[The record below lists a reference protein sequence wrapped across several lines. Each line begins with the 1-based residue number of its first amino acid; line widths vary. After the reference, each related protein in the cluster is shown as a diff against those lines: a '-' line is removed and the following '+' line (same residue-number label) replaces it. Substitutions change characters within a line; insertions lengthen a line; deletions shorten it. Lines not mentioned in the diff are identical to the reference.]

1 MVEDEFLLQETILVV
16 DDTPDNIA
24 VLSTMLKQKY
34 RVLAAN
40 NGETALKI
48 LKNEKNV
55 DLVVLDILM
64 PGMSGYEVCKAVK
77 NDSNLSDIPVLFA
90 SSLSEVEDIVKGFKV
105 GAVDYVTKPYQ
116 KEEIFARIKV
126 HLELKKAKGEIQTLL
141 SKTLLGSLKLM
152 MEMLTINQPQ
162 LVQQSTRVKRY
173 VKDMLPK
180 LKLSPPDALAVE
192 LAAMLS
198 HIGCISMPSEI
209 MRKVF
214 AGTKLTN
221 EETARYLKFPETGA
235 RLVENIPRLEKTAS
249 IIRSQLIPVK
259 NLPFALDQVEFIG
272 SILLNVLTSFDILV
286 NQGVDEEYAIIRLK
300 MMFPDCPP
308 ILLSA
313 LQEVLEESKDS
324 PKQHILVDGLLPGMV
339 LAEDVKLKDGHLLL
353 PKGTELTDN
362 LIELIQRV
370 TKQGLCTMKLIFV
383 FHEVFS
389 IV

>member
-1 MVEDEFLLQETILVV
+1 MANNELSIQETVLIV
-16 DDTPDNIA
+16 DDTPDNIT
-24 VLSTMLKQKY
+24 VLSNILKQKY

-48 LKNEKNV
+48 LKNEKKI

-64 PGMSGYEVCKAVK
+64 PGMNGYEVCKAIK
-77 NDSNLSDIPVLFA
+77 STPSLFEIPVLFA
-90 SSLSEVEDIVKGFKV
+90 SSLSEVEDIVKGFKA

-162 LVQQSTRVKRY
+162 LVPQSTRVKRY
-173 VKDMLPK
+173 VKAILPK
-180 LKLSPPDALAVE
+180 LKLSQSDALAVE

-214 AGTKLTN
+214 AGFNLTN

-235 RLVENIPRLEKTAS
+235 RLVENIPRLEKTAA
-249 IIRSQLIPVK
+249 IIRNQLIPVK
-259 NLPFALDQVEFIG
+259 KLPFAPDQVEFLG
-272 SILLNVLTSFDILV
+272 SILLNVLTSFDVLI
-286 NQGVDEEYAIIRLK
+286 NQGVAEEYALVRLK
-300 MMFPDCPP
+300 MMFLDCPG
-308 ILLSA
+308 ILLNA
-313 LQEVLEESKDS
+313 LHEVLDEGKE
-324 PKQHILVDGLLPGMV
+324 PLPQPVTVRALLSGMV
-339 LAEDVKLKDGHLLL
+339 LAEDVMLQDGNLLL
-353 PKGTELTDN
+353 PKGTELTNN
-362 LIELIQRV
+362 LIELIQRF
-370 TKQGLCTMKLIFV
+370 TKQGLCNMKVILVRFL
-383 FHEVFS
+383 
-389 IV
+389 